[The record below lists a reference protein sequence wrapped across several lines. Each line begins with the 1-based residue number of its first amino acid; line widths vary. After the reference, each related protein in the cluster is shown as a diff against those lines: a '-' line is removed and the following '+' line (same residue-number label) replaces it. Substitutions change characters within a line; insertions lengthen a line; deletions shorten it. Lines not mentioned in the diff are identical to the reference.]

1 MGIDEIDALLERYLL
16 LLDEYTTLHA
26 NLSAAQSGIY
36 QNIARANFSA
46 ERGMRFGQDHY
57 DDRMQASRKLEV
69 TMNDDGR
76 PTFKLAV
83 PSPSQEERQ
92 SQATELAVDSR
103 ETIQEAD
110 AKSNGS
116 HNDRATPVDSAKATR
131 RKDPLQWFGLL
142 TPIPLRQAQAQSI
155 KAVEQIIPRLV
166 TVNAEMEQ
174 VEIAVRRARKKRGKA
189 EVAAKK
195 LEEAHQR
202 EDQPK
207 REVAARH

>member
-1 MGIDEIDALLERYLL
+1 MGIDEIDALLERYLI
-16 LLDEYTTLHA
+16 LLDEYTTLRT

-69 TMNDDGR
+69 TMNDDGQ
-76 PTFKLAV
+76 PAFKLADL
-83 PSPSQEERQ
+83 SPTQEERQ
-92 SQATELAVDSR
+92 IQATELAVDSQ
-103 ETIQEAD
+103 EAIQDAD
-110 AKSNGS
+110 AKSDVS
-116 HNDRATPVDSAKATR
+116 HNDREPPVDSAKATR

-142 TPIPLRQAQAQSI
+142 TPIPLRQAQTQSI

-189 EVAAKK
+189 EVAAQK
-195 LEEAHQR
+195 LQEAHQR
-202 EDQPK
+202 EDRPK
-207 REVAARH
+207 REVAA